1 MVAVQDAAKDSLQ
14 LAPLRV
20 AIVGG
25 PADGDVIELADPTTI
40 LKDQCLK
47 LASVKRPANIGMVEN
62 GNHNVSVHLLLAI
75 CQILGCEVE
84 EIFTRRC
91 VATLFKEK

>member
-1 MVAVQDAAKDSLQ
+1 MTTGLLKKIDNQSSKRMLSIAGRSIRKIRKGKGISQ
-14 LAPLRV
+14 R
-20 AIVGG
+20 
-25 PADGDVIELADPTTI
+25 ELAIMAGCT
-40 LKDQCLK
+40 
-47 LASVKRPANIGMVEN
+47 RANIGMVEN